1 MTSDPQTTPILTFC
15 IAFCIVL
22 VGERRDFKFGVSVE
36 YSKSQPTDDK
46 LSLKGARSHHATC
59 FKFLIPL
66 KEWFKL
72 ETSNF
77 VHWFAMWSI
86 SLRFD
91 KQCLKWAWSWSRDL
105 FKFWEIIDNISEM
118 MQDRDIVTM
127 ED

>member
-1 MTSDPQTTPILTFC
+1 
-15 IAFCIVL
+15 VN
-22 VGERRDFKFGVSVE
+22 FKFGVSVE

-59 FKFLIPL
+59 FKFLISL

-77 VHWFAMWSI
+77 VHWLAMWSI

-91 KQCLKWAWSWSRDL
+91 K
-105 FKFWEIIDNISEM
+105 
-118 MQDRDIVTM
+118 
-127 ED
+127 